1 MKTPHLD
8 GKHVVFGRVI
18 AGRSVVRLIEA
29 GPTDKSD
36 QPEEEV
42 LISDCGE
49 IPEGS
54 IVEEEKKGAD
64 EVGDKYE
71 DHPSDEEEVCLSP
84 VASKCLMRSGQDDR
98 TCMYRKYRLGSL
110 WISGRLGQ
118 SASRRATTRWQS
130 RNVSRYAQIRLA
142 YSDMPD

>member
-42 LISDCGE
+42 LISDCGA
-49 IPEGS
+49 IPEGT

-64 EVGDKYE
+64 EVGDRYE
-71 DHPSDEEEVCLSP
+71 DHPSDEEEVSLDA
-84 VASKCLMRSGQDDR
+84 VASRLLMRQYRHDR
-98 TCMYRKYRLGSL
+98 TCMYRKYR
-110 WISGRLGQ
+110 
-118 SASRRATTRWQS
+118 
-130 RNVSRYAQIRLA
+130 
-142 YSDMPD
+142 